1 MKYIIISFKNRN
13 CLYTFLKILKNFNI
27 FSSIINTPHSVSRS
41 CGLSLKVDFSYYN
54 TVINIINTSRVQD
67 IIGVFA
73 VERQGF
79 NERISRLYWL
89 CLKNLLK

>member
-13 CLYTFLKILKNFNI
+13 SVYTFVKILKNFNI

-41 CGLSLKVDFSYYN
+41 CGLSLKVDFSYSN
-54 TVINIINTSRVQD
+54 SIINIINSSHIQD
-67 IIGVFA
+67 IIGVFV

-79 NERISRLYWL
+79 NERITRLY
-89 CLKNLLK
+89 